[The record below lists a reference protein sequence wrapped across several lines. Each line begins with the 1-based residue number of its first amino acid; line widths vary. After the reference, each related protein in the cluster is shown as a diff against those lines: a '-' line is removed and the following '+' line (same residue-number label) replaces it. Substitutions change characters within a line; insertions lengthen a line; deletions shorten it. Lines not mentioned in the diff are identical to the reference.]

1 MDRFKC
7 PDSGI
12 QVGSI
17 LPKGPI
23 YWLGLAS
30 DANFICAVATM
41 QWLAYLMLH
50 FSVEKKHTPKY
61 TYRLLKSSVYII
73 NQIWDLTNSYG
84 MPRSRSQWQFLEKTL
99 SLLLSLHSWIDFD
112 LTSHKCEVWQYLDE
126 FWVWGSRAKVKVTV
140 AIFRKTLLLL

>member
-1 MDRFKC
+1 MSIFRKNIVIALEPSFMDRFKC
-7 PDSGI
+7 PNSGI
-12 QVGSI
+12 QVGSV

-41 QWLAYLMLH
+41 QLLPYLMLH
-50 FSVEKKHTPKY
+50 FSVEKKHTPKF

-73 NQIWDLTNSYG
+73 NQIRDLTNSYD
-84 MPRSRSQWQFLEKTL
+84 MPRSRSQWQFLEKT
-99 SLLLSLHSWIDFD
+99 
-112 LTSHKCEVWQYLDE
+112 CEVWQYLDE
-126 FWVWGSRAKVKVTV
+126 FWVWGSRANVKVTV